1 MYILLHDHIVP
12 YLHNYIFT
20 YFYAV
25 IILWFLGNPVILF
38 NRCYVVRRLPMANL
52 LAPLRPTDLQ
62 DLLVHELQLLCF
74 IVQDSL
80 LDSGRGLDITV
91 ILVDRVGVP
100 GNLSVSGSDD
110 LVITFGKQDGLIGY
124 LGGALIGEVDPG
136 LVFSGHMTVI
146 RCVGSG
152 LVMKVSLCF
161 SQ

>member
-1 MYILLHDHIVP
+1 
-12 YLHNYIFT
+12 
-20 YFYAV
+20 
-25 IILWFLGNPVILF
+25 
-38 NRCYVVRRLPMANL
+38 MANL
-52 LAPLRPTDLQ
+52 LAPLRLTDLQ
-62 DLLVHELQLLCF
+62 NLFVQELQLLCF
-74 IVQDSL
+74 TGQGSL
-80 LDSGRGLDITV
+80 LDTGCGLDLTV
-91 ILVDRVGVP
+91 VLVEGVGVP
-100 GNLSVSGSDD
+100 SNLCVSGSDD

>member
-1 MYILLHDHIVP
+1 
-12 YLHNYIFT
+12 
-20 YFYAV
+20 
-25 IILWFLGNPVILF
+25 
-38 NRCYVVRRLPMANL
+38 MANL

-62 DLLVHELQLLCF
+62 DLLVQELQLLCF

-80 LDSGRGLDITV
+80 LDSGRGLDLTV